1 MPDILGIV
9 ADPDSFPVAHGR
21 QSRPGFMARKSPKKK
36 GRKVRVEF
44 RKNRSNKTRVND
56 LTREGDPA
64 TDSGTGTQALDDLT
78 GTERLSGK
86 GDITRRR
93 TVVAEEHDG
102 QLIRQ
107 VDAAGC
113 VAGRVIS
120 AIGLHCL
127 VEREDP
133 GGPGGGDRYECTVRR
148 VLRTLSRDGRNAVV
162 TGDRVLIRPLDAD
175 GVRDSP
181 DGPAKRM
188 AVVERVEPRHGVLS
202 REHKNREHM
211 LVANVDRVVIAAS
224 AADPPLKPT
233 LIDRMI
239 VSAEKGGV
247 DAAVVI
253 NKCDLADDADL
264 DPIAAS
270 YRALGY
276 PVVLTSA
283 ATGRGIDELRG
294 LLAGSQSVVSGQSGV
309 GKSSLLNAVEPGW
322 SLRVNEVS
330 GWNRK
335 GTHTT
340 RRAILLKL
348 SHSAGGWVA
357 DTPGVRQFALWDV
370 PGWEVEAYFREF
382 QPFIPHCKFADCTHT
397 HEDGCAVKAAVL
409 DGAITE
415 RRYASYVRISAGEE

>member
-1 MPDILGIV
+1 
-9 ADPDSFPVAHGR
+9 
-21 QSRPGFMARKSPKKK
+21 MARKKSK
-36 GRKVRVEF
+36 KVRVEF

-56 LTREGDPA
+56 LTREVAPA
-64 TDSGTGTQALDDLT
+64 AGGGHVDELT
-78 GTERLSGK
+78 GSERLSGK
-86 GDITRRR
+86 GELSRRR

-113 VAGRVIS
+113 LAGRVVS

-127 VEREDP
+127 VEREAP
-133 GGPGGGDRYECTVRR
+133 GEPGDGDRYECTVRR
-148 VLRTLSRDGRNAVV
+148 VLRTLARDGRNAVV
-162 TGDRVLIRPLDAD
+162 VGDRVLIRPQTAD
-175 GVRDSP
+175 GVRDDP
-181 DGPAKRM
+181 GGPEKKM

-202 REHKNREHM
+202 REHNNREHM
-211 LVANVDRVVIAAS
+211 LVTNVDRVVIAVS

-233 LIDRMI
+233 LIDRML

-247 DAAVVI
+247 GAAVCI
-253 NKCDLADDADL
+253 NKCDLVDDAEL
-264 DPIAAS
+264 EPVAAL
-270 YRALGY
+270 YRSLGY
-276 PVVLTSA
+276 PTVLASA
-283 ATGRGIDELRG
+283 ATGRGIDELRD

-340 RRAILLKL
+340 RRAILLRL
-348 SHSAGGWVA
+348 SHAAGGWVA

-370 PGWEVEAYFREF
+370 ASWEVEAYFVEF
-382 QPFIPHCKFADCTHT
+382 QPFIPHCKFPDCTHT
-397 HEDGCAVKAAVL
+397 HEDSCAVKAAVL
-409 DGAITE
+409 DGAISPG
-415 RRYASYVRISAGEE
+415 RYASYVRIAAGDD